1 MDFLVGNM
9 VGTAIDHSIRK
20 NLHSGD
26 SLSERETHSGYS
38 SLWTTVK
45 GGTHTVG
52 TATYGQSIRKGN
64 IHSGDSLSERAIH
77 SGYSSLWTTV
87 KKGNSHSGDSSI
99 CLRVLPPALAPGRPS
114 GRHEDTCRIG

>member
-1 MDFLVGNM
+1 MGILVGNM

-45 GGTHTVG
+45 RGTHTVG

-64 IHSGDSLSERAIH
+64 IHSGDSLSEKAIQ
-77 SGYSSLWTTV
+77 SGYGSLWTTV
-87 KKGNSHSGDSSI
+87 KRGTHTVGTAPFAFGCFLQLWLQADQVVGTRT
-99 CLRVLPPALAPGRPS
+99 RVA
-114 GRHEDTCRIG
+114 